1 MSGCTHGYLLQ
12 SSKVLS
18 KSDEKKLSVAADTA
32 IQLSQKVH
40 LRFWPKWSQ
49 NVATANK
56 IHLEV

>member
-40 LRFWPKWSQ
+40 LRF
-49 NVATANK
+49 
-56 IHLEV
+56 